1 MLSGSPQGATA
12 PCCQGPLRG
21 ATVRRALSGS
31 PSGSDG
37 ARPSGSLRG
46 ATAEAQGYCQGPFG
60 ERRCPTVRVPSGE
73 RRFEGRCQGP
83 PRGATAPDRQGP
95 YGERRLKRKGTVRVP
110 SGSDGALLSG
120 SLRGATFEGRCQGP
134 PRGATAPD
142 CQGPYGERRYAAAA
156 KGLRC
161 SGRHF
166 KWTGGQW
173 VDDER
178 RNNPWHG
185 CLGRERRS
193 DEQRLPLPVLVPPH
207 ASCALPPATRRS
219 SASLWPSQVRKG
231 RLSRIPGT
239 ATPRCRA
246 ARRAERAPPRYL
258 IHRAKRPPS
267 PRTGRGSGVRRSRI
281 RRVGASTKRRG
292 QPGLAASPIQ
302 RAPGAEA
309 APEVP
314 GRGPSV
320 TRSWGARRSLP
331 SPSNY
336 PAMQTRPR
344 PTLPRWGARTASSRQ
359 PRNGQGPVAPCS
371 RIRSFAE

>member
-1 MLSGSPQGATA
+1 VSPSRAVYGAAGGGWLVAPRNQLGYPSRRRRAGLVRQWRQEAALPAPTGRSSPSSAPWGLEMPRSQGA
-12 PCCQGPLRG
+12 CCQGPLRERLHR
-21 ATVRRALSGS
+21 AVRV
-31 PSGSDG
+31 PSGERRFEG
-37 ARPSGSLRG
+37 RCQRPPRG
-46 ATAEAQGYCQGPFG
+46 ATAPDRQGPYGERRLKRKGYCQGPFR

-193 DEQRLPLPVLVPPH
+193 DEQRLPLPV
-207 ASCALPPATRRS
+207 
-219 SASLWPSQVRKG
+219 
-231 RLSRIPGT
+231 
-239 ATPRCRA
+239 
-246 ARRAERAPPRYL
+246 
-258 IHRAKRPPS
+258 
-267 PRTGRGSGVRRSRI
+267 
-281 RRVGASTKRRG
+281 
-292 QPGLAASPIQ
+292 
-302 RAPGAEA
+302 
-309 APEVP
+309 
-314 GRGPSV
+314 
-320 TRSWGARRSLP
+320 
-331 SPSNY
+331 
-336 PAMQTRPR
+336 
-344 PTLPRWGARTASSRQ
+344 
-359 PRNGQGPVAPCS
+359 
-371 RIRSFAE
+371 